1 MGSPRTPCIG
11 LTGGIGSGKS
21 SVSRLLRQYGAEVL
35 DADAIVHQLQARGN
49 LLWSRYFQDLGW
61 PYFDASGELLRSK
74 VSRRLFSDSQFQQHI
89 SAVVHPIVH
98 NVIQRHLREWQSTAF
113 RPLILDIPLLL
124 ESSWADAVDEVW
136 VVYATIEQ
144 QRQRVI
150 DRDGL
155 NGKEVDRRIASQMAL
170 AQKITQADRIIN
182 NTGSLDHL
190 KREVFTLWEQV
201 NADFEP
207 C

>member
-1 MGSPRTPCIG
+1 MGSPRIPCIG

-21 SVSRLLRQYGAEVL
+21 SVSRLLRQYGAKVL
-35 DADAIVHQLQARGN
+35 DADAIVHHLQARGN

-61 PYFDASGELLRSK
+61 SCFDASGELLRSK

-89 SAVVHPIVH
+89 SAVVHPIVYS
-98 NVIQRHLREWQSTAF
+98 VIQRHLREWQSTASL
-113 RPLILDIPLLL
+113 PIILDIPLLL
-124 ESSWADAVDEVW
+124 ESSWAEAVDEVW

-182 NTGSLDHL
+182 NTGSFDHL
-190 KREVFTLWEQV
+190 KREVFTLWEHV